1 MFVFILIKKEELK
14 MLFSRLDC
22 VFCAFV
28 YKLTVH
34 ASAVANKA
42 RGLSGKY
49 QHENKGKDRPTQTLH
64 MASVV
69 ASHCRLQII
78 FMLNFQL

>member
-1 MFVFILIKKEELK
+1 
-14 MLFSRLDC
+14 MLDF

-49 QHENKGKDRPTQTLH
+49 QHENKGKDRPT
-64 MASVV
+64 
-69 ASHCRLQII
+69 
-78 FMLNFQL
+78 

>member
-1 MFVFILIKKEELK
+1 M
-14 MLFSRLDC
+14 
-22 VFCAFV
+22 FCAFV

-49 QHENKGKDRPTQTLH
+49 QHEIKVKTDRHRLS
-64 MASVV
+64 MWLLWSRRIV
-69 ASHCRLQII
+69 AFKLYLCSI
-78 FMLNFQL
+78 FNYNLFVRNIEFQ